1 MNLRDRVPVEP
12 LAEERLA
19 RIERGIVAGLPAR
32 RARPPAWRAAVP
44 WAVVAAAAAIAL
56 VAWRTRATEPARVD
70 GVSVTAPA
78 PAPTR
83 VIGAA
88 AGERVD
94 LGDAVVTAGAGA
106 SFEATRPDGGVLIR
120 LARGRIEL
128 DVAPRKGR
136 PPLVVRADDVDVI
149 VVGTRFAVEWTD
161 QVTVEV
167 FEGVVRVE
175 RAGAETTLTA
185 GQSWAQRPPE
195 VAATGAPEATDP
207 SPRPRDRPRPRPAPR
222 RPDPA
227 DPVDDDLPPLA
238 RTLDEYLAMTKKTGA
253 VADEGLYGVARLKG
267 DVRSLDLYLE
277 RFPKGVYLDD
287 VLWLRMR
294 RLCTR
299 DRDAACRA
307 AAHRYLDHGTRAKRL
322 EHARRMTVSE

>member
-12 LAEERLA
+12 LEEDRVA
-19 RIERGIVAGLPAR
+19 RIERGIIAGLPAR
-32 RARPPAWRAAVP
+32 RPRPVTWRAAVP
-44 WAVVAAAAAIAL
+44 WAAIAVAAAVGLVVWKSRAREPEHVHDEVVAA
-56 VAWRTRATEPARVD
+56 PQ
-70 GVSVTAPA
+70 
-78 PAPTR
+78 PTR

-94 LGDAVVTAGAGA
+94 LGDASVTTGAGA
-106 SFEATRPDGGVLIR
+106 SFEVTRPDGGVLIQ

-136 PPLVVRADDVDVI
+136 APLIVRADDVDVI

-161 QVTVEV
+161 QVKVEV

-175 RAGAETTLTA
+175 RAGATTTLAA
-185 GQSWAQRPPE
+185 GQSWAQRPAE
-195 VAATGAPEATDP
+195 VAATEPTEPGPSP
-207 SPRPRDRPRPRPAPR
+207 SPRPKTKQPPPSKHSASPPA
-222 RPDPA
+222 
-227 DPVDDDLPPLA
+227 VDDDLPPLD
-238 RTLDEYLAMTKKTGA
+238 RTLEEYTRMAADRGA
-253 VADEGLYGVARLKG
+253 IADEGLYGMARLKG

-294 RLCTR
+294 RLCAQER
-299 DRDAACRA
+299 NSACRA
-307 AAHRYLDHGTRAKRL
+307 AAHRYLDHGTKAKRL
-322 EHARRMTVSE
+322 DRARAMTVTD